1 MADLYF
7 PLNSGLASWGTSV
20 TQQWQITES
29 KSASGRRRTLCQQ
42 LYPSWEFSLSFPKLT
57 KQERDILLGF
67 YSSCQGKFKSFF
79 YKDFT
84 DYRVEGQVL
93 NQGADGLYRFV
104 IPFQG
109 YVEPCERV
117 DNVTIY
123 VDGQR
128 VTEYEIIGG
137 KVEVYLTGEGEH
149 TVTADYDYYWRMSF
163 GNSISFTEIFKNLYK
178 VSLKLEVVRE

>member
-1 MADLYF
+1 MADLFF
-7 PLNSGLASWGTSV
+7 PINSGFASWGTSV
-20 TQQWQITES
+20 AQQWKITEN

-42 LYPSWEFSLSFPKLT
+42 KYPSWEFSLTFPNLT

-67 YSSCQGKFKSFF
+67 YASCQGNFKSFF

-93 NQGADGLYRFV
+93 NQDTDGLYRFV

-109 YVEPCERV
+109 YVEPCEMV

-123 VDGQR
+123 VDGR
-128 VTEYEIIGG
+128 KVTEYEVDGG
-137 KVEVYLTGEGEH
+137 KVAVYLAGDGEH
-149 TVTADYDYYWRMSF
+149 IVTADYDYYWRMSF
-163 GNSISFTEIFKNLYK
+163 GNSISFTEIFRDLYK
-178 VSLKLEVVRE
+178 VGLKLEVVRE